1 MIDVIQTIKYVAV
14 ANGMQPILAKDL
26 NELSILVNQMDITD
40 GSPILYIRDDGFTPV
55 QESNQFNGE
64 INNKVGLF
72 LCRKFEADTMSSI
85 SETYQQKYTARIF
98 PLKQKMWEFLNSAEW
113 CTGLVQLTLN
123 GDVVPVRDFLAAN
136 LDGVSCDLIINTWA
150 Q

>member
-1 MIDVIQTIKYVAV
+1 MIDAIQIVKEVAI

-26 NELSILVNQMDITD
+26 NELSILVNKMDITD
-40 GSPILYIRDDGFTPV
+40 GSPILYIRDDGFTPLS
-55 QESNQFNGE
+55 ESNQFNGE
-64 INNKVGLF
+64 ISNKVGLF

-98 PLKQKMWEFLNSAEW
+98 PLKQMMWAFLNSADW
-113 CTGLVQLTLN
+113 CVGQVQLILQ

-136 LDGVSCDLIINTWA
+136 LDGVSCDLTINTWG